1 MNKGE
6 FVNKLSAKS
15 GLTRKQ
21 SRLAVDAFVDLVSDA
36 LRKRDDVLLT
46 GFGKFEARVRKASK
60 RINPQT
66 QKRISVPEKTVPAFK
81 AGKNLKEIV
90 AKKARVK
97 K

>member
-1 MNKGE
+1 LNKGE
-6 FVNKLSAKS
+6 FVNKLSAHS

-21 SRLAVDAFVDLVSDA
+21 SRLAVDAFIELVSQA
-36 LRKRDDVLLT
+36 LAKRDDVLLT
-46 GFGKFEARVRKASK
+46 GFGKFEARTRKASK

-66 QKRISVPEKTVPAFK
+66 QKRISVPAKTVPAFK

>member
-21 SRLAVDAFVDLVSDA
+21 TKVAVDAFVELVAQA
-36 LRKRDDVLLT
+36 LSKREDVLLT
-46 GFGKFEARVRKASK
+46 GFGKFEARVRKSSK

-66 QKRISVPEKTVPAFK
+66 QKRISVPAKTVPAFK

-90 AKKARVK
+90 AKKARVR
-97 K
+97 

>member
-21 SRLAVDAFVDLVSDA
+21 TKVAVDAFVELVAQA
-36 LRKRDDVLLT
+36 LSKREDVLLT

-66 QKRISVPEKTVPAFK
+66 QKRISVPAKTVPAFK

-90 AKKARVK
+90 AKKARVR
-97 K
+97 